1 MKRHGGR
8 SDSILK
14 KNYADF
20 LDESIR
26 LFEEAMRKNATYNH
40 TDELV
45 GLIFDD
51 SEWTSM
57 LKKVSP
63 KYASYEPYDNPAVFP
78 ILGGSYTGAPTSSA
92 R

>member
-26 LFEEAMRKNATYNH
+26 LFEEAIRRNGTDNH
-40 TDELV
+40 TDDMA

-51 SEWTSM
+51 SAWTM

-63 KYASYEPYDNPAVFP
+63 KYASYEP
-78 ILGGSYTGAPTSSA
+78 
-92 R
+92 